1 MSLRARIALV
11 ISATLVVA
19 VGSLALSRLHSNQPA
34 RSGALAAA
42 SPSARQATP
51 LESSPSPGQPSAA
64 SPTPLPVPLNPAGA
78 APGAD
83 FQPTFPIRA
92 AFYYP
97 WFPQAWRQQGLSPF
111 THYHPS
117 LGFYDLSAGVIA
129 EQVAAM
135 RYANIQAAIA
145 SWWGQ
150 GSSTDQ
156 RVPSLLAA
164 TGGSSFRWALYD
176 ETEGQTDPTVSQIR
190 ANLTYIKA
198 RYSRNSSYLRVNGRF
213 VVFVYAQPADG
224 CGMVDRWTQANT
236 VGAYVVLKV
245 FPGYRSCAAQPDA
258 WHQYAPAL
266 KQAPAST
273 SFSISPGFYKATTP
287 TPVLPRSL
295 AGWEAAVRAMVA
307 SHARFQL
314 VTTFNEWGEGTAVE
328 GALEWASPSGYGA
341 YLDVLHRI
349 STNS

>member
-1 MSLRARIALV
+1 MSLRARIALA

-19 VGSLALSRLHSNQPA
+19 VGSLALSRLHANQPA

-42 SPSARQATP
+42 SLSAGQATP
-51 LESSPSPGQPSAA
+51 PESSPSPGQPSAA
-64 SPTPLPVPLNPAGA
+64 SPTPLPVPLNPAGG
-78 APGAD
+78 APAGD
-83 FQPTFPIRA
+83 SQPTFPIRA

-164 TGGSSFRWALYD
+164 SGGSSFRWALYD
-176 ETEGQTDPTVSQIR
+176 EAEGQSDPSVSQIR
-190 ANLTYIKA
+190 ADLTYIKA
-198 RYSRNSSYLRVNGRF
+198 RYGSGRTYLRVNGRF

-258 WHQYAPAL
+258 WHQYAPAMG
-266 KQAPAST
+266 QAPAST

-287 TPVLPRSL
+287 TAVLPRSL
-295 AGWEAAVRAMVA
+295 AGWEAAVRTMVA

-328 GALEWASPSGYGA
+328 GAVEWASPSGYGA

-349 STNS
+349 SSSS